1 VGFQTPEYKAQ
12 PNWKLGKFV
21 DVEAFKAVEAQVKAQ

>member
-1 VGFQTPEYKAQ
+1 VGFLAPEYKAQ

-21 DVEAFKAVEAQVKAQ
+21 DVETFKAAKAQ